1 MKKITGWVKHWYRYK
16 TDEPYIIAAAIIGA
30 LCLLGSISL
39 DHKKRF
45 YMYVLI
51 LILIAIWALF
61 RSVTFKKNFVRQ
73 FVDENKFEGKNKGL
87 DLGTGTGYALI
98 KLARDTKLNKV
109 YGVEDK
115 YQYTIKR
122 LEKNAYLENVKDRIE
137 ITTADIENLP
147 FDDNEFDAITAI
159 SANGNQLS
167 TPKRAVYK
175 DIAFEIARVI
185 ADKGIIFM
193 VNTPRMTKKYAAEFE
208 NKGLKVEYMHRRFE
222 RFFFL
227 RAIKVT
233 NK

>member
-45 YMYVLI
+45 YMYVVI

-61 RSVTFKKNFVRQ
+61 RSVTFKKNFIRQ
-73 FVDENKFEGKNKGL
+73 FVEENKFEGKDKGL

-109 YGVEDK
+109 SGVEDK

-122 LEKNAYLENVKDRIE
+122 LEKNAYLENVKERIE
-137 ITTADIENLP
+137 ITTADIKKLP
-147 FDDNEFDAITAI
+147 FDDKEFDVITAI
-159 SANGNQLS
+159 SANGSQLS
-167 TPKRAVYK
+167 TPKKSVCK
-175 DIAFEIARVI
+175 DIAFEIVRVI
-185 ADKGIIFM
+185 SDKGTIFM
-193 VNTPRMTKKYAAEFE
+193 VNTPRMTKKYASEFE
-208 NKGLKVEYMHRRFE
+208 NRGLKVEYMHRRFE

-227 RAIKVT
+227 RAIIVT

>member
-1 MKKITGWVKHWYRYK
+1 MKKFTGWVKHWYRYK

-30 LCLLGSISL
+30 LSLLGSIAL

-45 YMYVLI
+45 YMYVVI

-73 FVDENKFEGKNKGL
+73 FVEESDFEESDKGM

-98 KLARDTKLNKV
+98 KLARDTKINKA

-147 FDDNEFDAITAI
+147 FDDKTFDVITAI

-167 TPKRAVYK
+167 TPKKSVYK
-175 DIAFEIARVI
+175 DIAYEMARVI
-185 ADKGIIFM
+185 TDKGTIFM
-193 VNTPRMTKKYAAEFE
+193 VNTPRMTKKYAIEFE
-208 NKGLKVEYMHRRFE
+208 NRGFHVEYMHRKFE

-233 NK
+233 KK